1 MDHDFKFSVHIN
13 QTVCKALTRSNL
25 QLKSFV
31 SRDTLSL
38 VKAFTV
44 YVRPIV
50 EYCSPV
56 WSPHLIKDIEILES
70 VQRKFTK
77 RLPGLHNISYTD
89 RLIMVGLER
98 LDSRRLRLDLILTYK
113 ILFGLTCLQSSNF
126 FTFSPNPN
134 TRGHAYKLYVANV
147 SVDTRK
153 YFFSHRVVRVCNE
166 LPLTVDFCSL
176 RRFKATTSHLDL
188 TKYCIA
194 LH

>member
-1 MDHDFKFSVHIN
+1 MSQQIQFSSSVHPHWNTLIRSLTLETGVQVDHDLKFSVHIN
-13 QTVCKALTRSNL
+13 QIVHKALTRSNL
-25 QLKSFV
+25 LLKSFV
-31 SRDTLSL
+31 SRDTLTL

-77 RLPGLHNISYTD
+77 RLPGLHNIPYTD

-113 ILFGLTCLQSSNF
+113 ILFGLTCLQPSDF

-134 TRGHAYKLYVANV
+134 TRDHEYKLYVTNV
-147 SVDTRK
+147 SVDT
-153 YFFSHRVVRVCNE
+153 
-166 LPLTVDFCSL
+166 
-176 RRFKATTSHLDL
+176 
-188 TKYCIA
+188 
-194 LH
+194 